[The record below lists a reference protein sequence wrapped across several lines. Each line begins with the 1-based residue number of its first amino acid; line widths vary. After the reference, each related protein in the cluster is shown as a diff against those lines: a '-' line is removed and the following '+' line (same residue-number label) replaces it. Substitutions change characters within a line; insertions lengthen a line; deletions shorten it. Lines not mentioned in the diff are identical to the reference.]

1 MNKTLIEL
9 LKDTCVCTNKILD
22 LQKQVDSERAASA
35 VICEEIQNRFSPK
48 HLLGQ
53 ELIIVDQ
60 YNSLGS
66 KDREYQKASKDDFNS
81 GKFPT
86 YFYYTKNVGKAQIG
100 KKAKV
105 IQVLLHQVKNN
116 EPDVLIWKIIAIS
129 QNMDG
134 SYGKREVSTLM
145 FDKVELVD

>member
-1 MNKTLIEL
+1 MDKTLIEL
-9 LKDTCVCTNKILD
+9 LKDNRVCTNKISD
-22 LQKQVDSERAASA
+22 LQKHIDLERDKSA
-35 VICEEIQNRFSPK
+35 LICEEIQKRFSPK
-48 HLLGQ
+48 HLIGQ

-60 YNSLGS
+60 YISFGF
-66 KDREYQKASKDDFNS
+66 KDRDYQKGSKDDFKS

-86 YFYYTKNVGKAQIG
+86 HYYYTKNIGKAQIG

>member
-1 MNKTLIEL
+1 MDKTLIEL
-9 LKDTCVCTNKILD
+9 LKNNRVCTNKISD
-22 LQKQVDSERAASA
+22 LQKQIDSERAASA

-53 ELIIVDQ
+53 ELILVDQ
-60 YNSLGS
+60 YNARS
-66 KDREYQKASKDDFNS
+66 KDIDYQKASKDDFNS

-86 YFYYTKNVGKAQIG
+86 YYYYTKNVGKAQIG
-100 KKAKV
+100 KKVKV
-105 IQVLLHQVKNN
+105 VQVLLHQVKNN

>member
-1 MNKTLIEL
+1 MDKTLIEL
-9 LKDTCVCTNKILD
+9 LKDTRVCTNKISD
-22 LQKQVDSERAASA
+22 LQKHIDVERDKSSL
-35 VICEEIQNRFSPK
+35 ICEEIQNRFSPK

-53 ELIIVDQ
+53 ELTIVDEF
-60 YNSLGS
+60 NLGFAD
-66 KDREYQKASKDDFNS
+66 KEYQKASKDDFNS

-86 YFYYTKNVGKAQIG
+86 YYYYTKNIGKAQIG

-105 IQVLLHQVKNN
+105 IQVLLHQVKND

>member
-9 LKDTCVCTNKILD
+9 LKDTRVCTNKILD
-22 LQKQVDSERAASA
+22 LQKQIDSERVASA
-35 VICEEIQNRFSPK
+35 VICEEIQKRFSPK
-48 HLLGQ
+48 HLIGQ

-60 YNSLGS
+60 YRFGF
-66 KDREYQKASKDDFNS
+66 KDREYQKASKEDFNS

-86 YFYYTKNVGKAQIG
+86 HYYYTKNIGKAQIG

-116 EPDVLIWKIIAIS
+116 EPDVLIWKIIAVS

-134 SYGKREVSTLM
+134 NYGKREVSTLM

>member
-1 MNKTLIEL
+1 MDKTLIEL
-9 LKDTCVCTNKILD
+9 LKNNRVCTNKISD
-22 LQKQVDSERAASA
+22 LQKQIDSERAASA

-53 ELIIVDQ
+53 ELILVDQ
-60 YNSLGS
+60 YNARS
-66 KDREYQKASKDDFNS
+66 KDIDYQKASKDDFNS

-86 YFYYTKNVGKAQIG
+86 YYYYTKNVGKAQIG

-116 EPDVLIWKIIAIS
+116 EPDVLIWKIIAVS